1 MNINGYKLNNTKNFP
16 RENMIMINN
25 ENYPYNN
32 EYKSRY
38 QINSL
43 LHMKKDFNDNK
54 NKNLNL
60 EYFKNMNKKN
70 EDEYSGESGNKLNKF
85 NEIKNNIYANSNNLS
100 NKNFS
105 NKKNIYSSNK
115 ETSNFFNNFYNEDI
129 QYMNMK
135 IDLRVLEHKLNCLL
149 NIYSSE
155 DIHVPKENKNIYE
168 ENNYENNINNNEN
181 NSEENKYYM
190 INDNQSNN
198 NTDEIDI
205 KKSQE
210 IEYDN
215 NSVNDQK
222 MKMAIENVVSFNNLE
237 NLNEKINE
245 NGNKKSRI
253 KKNNIIHLI
262 SDKTNELNSYDNI
275 DSNNQIKEAIKEKP
289 NFENNNLN
297 NSNQEIKLNK
307 ENIPNIKNE
316 QKEILKNDNQEN
328 IKNINNNSNDSD
340 DNKNDDDIKN
350 NDDNDN
356 DDNADDNNKK
366 NKEENHQMVSE
377 KGNNIENIEND
388 DNKNMSN
395 QRLEKKVH
403 FDENL
408 IYINYDE
415 DDYITELEITN
426 QDGKI
431 IPYKEKDF
439 TRYLRLLTSVNPKK
453 LQSNIAKSHKKRK
466 KKKKTK
472 IMERNI
478 EFIKKIEKTGNLYN
492 NNLKDYGKK
501 TPNSDGKNCRK
512 FMENP
517 QHFFTED
524 LCDVML
530 LQYDIE
536 PKDHI
541 NSNTSRYK
549 KSKEKK

>member
-1 MNINGYKLNNTKNFP
+1 MKINGYKLNNAKNFP
-16 RENMIMINN
+16 RENMRMINN

-32 EYKSRY
+32 DYNSRY

-60 EYFKNMNKKN
+60 EYFKNMNEKI
-70 EDEYSGESGNKLNKF
+70 DGEYSGESGNKKNKY

-105 NKKNIYSSNK
+105 NKNNIYSSNK
-115 ETSNFFNNFYNEDI
+115 ETGNFFNNFYNEDI

-149 NIYSSE
+149 NIYSPE
-155 DIHVPKENKNIYE
+155 DIYVPKVNKNIYE

-181 NSEENKYYM
+181 NSYENKYYM
-190 INDNQSNN
+190 INDSQSNN
-198 NTDEIDI
+198 NYDEIDI
-205 KKSQE
+205 KKSQD

-237 NLNEKINE
+237 NKNEKIKE
-245 NGNKKSRI
+245 DRNKKSRI

-275 DSNNQIKEAIKEKP
+275 DTHNKIKETINEKP
-289 NFENNNLN
+289 NLENNNLF
-297 NSNQEIKLNK
+297 NSNPEIKLNK
-307 ENIPNIKNE
+307 ENILNINNE
-316 QKEILKNDNQEN
+316 HKEILKNDNQEN
-328 IKNINNNSNDSD
+328 IKNINNNNV
-340 DNKNDDDIKN
+340 KDDIKN
-350 NDDNDN
+350 HDDNDDIDDNNDN
-356 DDNADDNNKK
+356 DDNNKK
-366 NKEENHQMVSE
+366 IEVENNQMISE
-377 KGNNIENIEND
+377 KDNNIENIEND
-388 DNKNMSN
+388 DNKNISN
-395 QRLEKKVH
+395 QRLEKKVY

-408 IYINYDE
+408 IYINYDQ
-415 DDYITELEITN
+415 DDYINELEITN

-431 IPYKEKDF
+431 LPYKEKDF
-439 TRYLRLLTSVNPKK
+439 TRYLRLLTSVTPKK

-478 EFIKKIEKTGNLYN
+478 EFIKKLEKTGNLYN
-492 NNLKDYGKK
+492 SNLKDYGKK
-501 TPNSDGKNCRK
+501 TPSSDGKNCRK

>member
-1 MNINGYKLNNTKNFP
+1 MNINGYKLNNSKNFP

-25 ENYPYNN
+25 ENYSHNN

-43 LHMKKDFNDNK
+43 LHMKKDFKDNK

-289 NFENNNLN
+289 NFENNNIN

-316 QKEILKNDNQEN
+316 QKDILKNDNQEN

-492 NNLKDYGKK
+492 SNLKDYGKK

>member
-1 MNINGYKLNNTKNFP
+1 
-16 RENMIMINN
+16 
-25 ENYPYNN
+25 
-32 EYKSRY
+32 
-38 QINSL
+38 
-43 LHMKKDFNDNK
+43 
-54 NKNLNL
+54 
-60 EYFKNMNKKN
+60 
-70 EDEYSGESGNKLNKF
+70 
-85 NEIKNNIYANSNNLS
+85 
-100 NKNFS
+100 
-105 NKKNIYSSNK
+105 
-115 ETSNFFNNFYNEDI
+115 
-129 QYMNMK
+129 
-135 IDLRVLEHKLNCLL
+135 LRVLEHKLNCLL

-155 DIHVPKENKNIYE
+155 DIYVPKENKNIYE

-275 DSNNQIKEAIKEKP
+275 DTNYKIQETINEKP
-289 NFENNNLN
+289 NLENNNLN

-316 QKEILKNDNQEN
+316 QKDILKNDNQEN

-340 DNKNDDDIKN
+340 DNKNDDDFKN
-350 NDDNDN
+350 NDDNDK

-431 IPYKEKDF
+431 LPYKEKDF

-492 NNLKDYGKK
+492 SNLKDYGKK

>member
-1 MNINGYKLNNTKNFP
+1 MNINGYKLNNAKNFP

-85 NEIKNNIYANSNNLS
+85 NEIRNNIFANSNNSS

-149 NIYSSE
+149 NIYSPE

-198 NTDEIDI
+198 NIDEIDI

-275 DSNNQIKEAIKEKP
+275 DSNNKIQETINEKP

-316 QKEILKNDNQEN
+316 QKDILKNDNQEN
-328 IKNINNNSNDSD
+328 IKNINNNSNDND

>member
-1 MNINGYKLNNTKNFP
+1 MNINGYKLNNSKNFP

-25 ENYPYNN
+25 ENYSHNN

-43 LHMKKDFNDNK
+43 LHMKKDFKDNK

-149 NIYSSE
+149 NIYSPE
-155 DIHVPKENKNIYE
+155 DIYVPKENKNIYE

-316 QKEILKNDNQEN
+316 QKDILKNDNQEN

-431 IPYKEKDF
+431 LPYKEKDF

-478 EFIKKIEKTGNLYN
+478 EFIKKIEKTGNLY

>member
-1 MNINGYKLNNTKNFP
+1 MNINGYMLNNVNNFP
-16 RENMIMINN
+16 RENMRMINN

-32 EYKSRY
+32 EFKQRY

-43 LHMKKDFNDNK
+43 LNKKKTFNDNK

-60 EYFKNMNKKN
+60 EYFKSINKKN
-70 EDEYSGESGNKLNKF
+70 EDEFSGESGNKLNKF
-85 NEIKNNIYANSNNLS
+85 NEIRNNIYANSNDLNKKKFNN
-100 NKNFS
+100 NKNKRFS
-105 NKKNIYSSNK
+105 NG
-115 ETSNFFNNFYNEDI
+115 ETSSFFNNYYNEEV

-149 NIYSSE
+149 NIYSPD
-155 DIHVPKENKNIYE
+155 DIYVPKENKNIYE

-181 NSEENKYYM
+181 ISDENKYYM
-190 INDNQSNN
+190 INDSQSRNN
-198 NTDEIDI
+198 NDEIDI
-205 KKSQE
+205 KKSQD

-222 MKMAIENVVSFNNLE
+222 MEMAIENVVSFNNLE
-237 NLNEKINE
+237 NYKEKNKK

-253 KKNNIIHLI
+253 EKNNIIYLI
-262 SDKTNELNSYDNI
+262 SDRTNEINSKDNI
-275 DSNNQIKEAIKEKP
+275 DTNNQIKSSKHEKP
-289 NFENNNLN
+289 NLENNNLIN
-297 NSNQEIKLNK
+297 NPNTKEKLNK
-307 ENIPNIKNE
+307 EINPIKNNE
-316 QKEILKNDNQEN
+316 QKEKEILKNDNQEN
-328 IKNINNNSNDSD
+328 IENINNI
-340 DNKNDDDIKN
+340 DNNI

-356 DDNADDNNKK
+356 NKK
-366 NKEENHQMVSE
+366 
-377 KGNNIENIEND
+377 IENENLIEND
-388 DNKNMSN
+388 DIKKFEE
-395 QRLEKKVH
+395 QRPEKKVH

-439 TRYLRLLTSVNPKK
+439 TKYLRLLTSVNPKK
-453 LQSNIAKSHKKRK
+453 LQSNISKSHKKRK

-478 EFIKKIEKTGNLYN
+478 EFIKKIEKTGNLYS
-492 NNLKDYGKK
+492 NLKDYGKK

-530 LQYDIE
+530 LQYDID
-536 PKDHI
+536 PKDHL
-541 NSNTSRYK
+541 NSSTSRNK

>member
-1 MNINGYKLNNTKNFP
+1 MNINGYKLNNSKNFP

-25 ENYPYNN
+25 ENYSHNN

-43 LHMKKDFNDNK
+43 LHMKKDFKDNK

-149 NIYSSE
+149 NIYSPE
-155 DIHVPKENKNIYE
+155 DIYVPKENKNIYE

-316 QKEILKNDNQEN
+316 QKDILKNDNQEN

-431 IPYKEKDF
+431 LPYKEKDF

-492 NNLKDYGKK
+492 NLKDYGKK

-541 NSNTSRYK
+541 NSNKSRYK

>member
-1 MNINGYKLNNTKNFP
+1 MNINGYKLNNAKNFP

-25 ENYPYNN
+25 ENYSHNN

-70 EDEYSGESGNKLNKF
+70 EDEYSGESENKLNKF

-149 NIYSSE
+149 NIYSPE
-155 DIHVPKENKNIYE
+155 DIYVPKENKNIYE

-275 DSNNQIKEAIKEKP
+275 DTNYKIQETINEKP
-289 NFENNNLN
+289 NLENNNLN

-366 NKEENHQMVSE
+366 NKEENHQIVSE

-431 IPYKEKDF
+431 LPYKEKDF

-453 LQSNIAKSHKKRK
+453 LRSNIAKSHKKRK

-492 NNLKDYGKK
+492 SNLKDYGKK

>member
-1 MNINGYKLNNTKNFP
+1 MNNNGYKLNNAKNFP
-16 RENMIMINN
+16 IENMIMINN
-25 ENYPYNN
+25 ENYTYNN

-115 ETSNFFNNFYNEDI
+115 ETSNFFNNFYKEDI

-135 IDLRVLEHKLNCLL
+135 IDIRVLEHKLNCLL

-181 NSEENKYYM
+181 NSVENKYYM
-190 INDNQSNN
+190 INDNQNIS

-245 NGNKKSRI
+245 DENKKSRI

-316 QKEILKNDNQEN
+316 QKDILKNDNQEN

>member
-1 MNINGYKLNNTKNFP
+1 
-16 RENMIMINN
+16 MI
-25 ENYPYNN
+25 
-32 EYKSRY
+32 
-38 QINSL
+38 
-43 LHMKKDFNDNK
+43 
-54 NKNLNL
+54 
-60 EYFKNMNKKN
+60 
-70 EDEYSGESGNKLNKF
+70 
-85 NEIKNNIYANSNNLS
+85 
-100 NKNFS
+100 
-105 NKKNIYSSNK
+105 
-115 ETSNFFNNFYNEDI
+115 
-129 QYMNMK
+129 
-135 IDLRVLEHKLNCLL
+135 
-149 NIYSSE
+149 
-155 DIHVPKENKNIYE
+155 
-168 ENNYENNINNNEN
+168 
-181 NSEENKYYM
+181 
-190 INDNQSNN
+190 
-198 NTDEIDI
+198 
-205 KKSQE
+205 
-210 IEYDN
+210 
-215 NSVNDQK
+215 
-222 MKMAIENVVSFNNLE
+222 
-237 NLNEKINE
+237 
-245 NGNKKSRI
+245 
-253 KKNNIIHLI
+253 
-262 SDKTNELNSYDNI
+262 
-275 DSNNQIKEAIKEKP
+275 
-289 NFENNNLN
+289 
-297 NSNQEIKLNK
+297 
-307 ENIPNIKNE
+307 
-316 QKEILKNDNQEN
+316 
-328 IKNINNNSNDSD
+328 
-340 DNKNDDDIKN
+340 
-350 NDDNDN
+350 
-356 DDNADDNNKK
+356 
-366 NKEENHQMVSE
+366 SE
-377 KGNNIENIEND
+377 KGNNIENIEYD

>member
-1 MNINGYKLNNTKNFP
+1 MNINGYMLNNVNNFP
-16 RENMIMINN
+16 RENMRMINN

-32 EYKSRY
+32 EFKQRY

-43 LHMKKDFNDNK
+43 LNMKKTFNDNK

-60 EYFKNMNKKN
+60 EYFKSINKKN
-70 EDEYSGESGNKLNKF
+70 EDEFSGESGNKLNKF
-85 NEIKNNIYANSNNLS
+85 NEIRNNIYANSNDLNEKKFNN
-100 NKNFS
+100 NKNKRFS
-105 NKKNIYSSNK
+105 NG
-115 ETSNFFNNFYNEDI
+115 ETSSFFNNYYNEEV

-149 NIYSSE
+149 NIYSPD
-155 DIHVPKENKNIYE
+155 DIYVPKENKNIYE
-168 ENNYENNINNNEN
+168 ENNYENNINNNQN
-181 NSEENKYYM
+181 ISDENKYYM
-190 INDNQSNN
+190 INDSQSRNN
-198 NTDEIDI
+198 NDEIDI
-205 KKSQE
+205 KKSQD

-222 MKMAIENVVSFNNLE
+222 MEMAIENVVSFNNLE
-237 NLNEKINE
+237 IFKEKNKK

-253 KKNNIIHLI
+253 EKNNIIYLI
-262 SDKTNELNSYDNI
+262 SDRTNEINSKDNI
-275 DSNNQIKEAIKEKP
+275 DANNQIKSSIHEKP
-289 NFENNNLN
+289 NLENNNLIN
-297 NSNQEIKLNK
+297 NTNTKEKLNK
-307 ENIPNIKNE
+307 EINPIKNNE
-316 QKEILKNDNQEN
+316 QKEKEILKNDNQEN
-328 IKNINNNSNDSD
+328 IENINNI
-340 DNKNDDDIKN
+340 DNNIN
-350 NDDNDN
+350 NDNNED
-356 DDNADDNNKK
+356 DDNNNKK
-366 NKEENHQMVSE
+366 
-377 KGNNIENIEND
+377 IENENLQMMPEKDDHMEKIEND
-388 DNKNMSN
+388 DIKKFEE
-395 QRLEKKVH
+395 QRPEKKVH

-439 TRYLRLLTSVNPKK
+439 TKYLRLLTSVNPKK
-453 LQSNIAKSHKKRK
+453 LQSNISKSHKKRK

-478 EFIKKIEKTGNLYN
+478 EFIKKIEKTGNLYS
-492 NNLKDYGKK
+492 NLKDYGKK

-530 LQYDIE
+530 LQYDID
-536 PKDHI
+536 PKDHL
-541 NSNTSRYK
+541 NSSTSRNK

>member
-1 MNINGYKLNNTKNFP
+1 MNINGYMLNNVNNFP
-16 RENMIMINN
+16 RENMRMENN

-32 EYKSRY
+32 EFKQRY

-43 LHMKKDFNDNK
+43 LNMKKTFNDNK
-54 NKNLNL
+54 NRNLNL
-60 EYFKNMNKKN
+60 EYFKSINKKN

-85 NEIKNNIYANSNNLS
+85 NEIRNNIYANSNDLNKKKFNN
-100 NKNFS
+100 NKNKRFS
-105 NKKNIYSSNK
+105 NG
-115 ETSNFFNNFYNEDI
+115 ETSSFFNNYYNEEV

-149 NIYSSE
+149 NIYSPD
-155 DIHVPKENKNIYE
+155 DIYVPKENKNIYE
-168 ENNYENNINNNEN
+168 ENNYENNINNNQN
-181 NSEENKYYM
+181 ISDENKYYM
-190 INDNQSNN
+190 INDSQSRNN
-198 NTDEIDI
+198 NDEIDI
-205 KKSQE
+205 KKSQD

-222 MKMAIENVVSFNNLE
+222 MEMAIENVVSFNNLE
-237 NLNEKINE
+237 NFKEKNKK

-253 KKNNIIHLI
+253 EKNNIIYLI
-262 SDKTNELNSYDNI
+262 SDRTNEINSKDNI
-275 DSNNQIKEAIKEKP
+275 DTNNQIKSSIYEEP
-289 NFENNNLN
+289 NLENNNLIN
-297 NSNQEIKLNK
+297 NPNTKEKLNK
-307 ENIPNIKNE
+307 EINPIKNNE
-316 QKEILKNDNQEN
+316 QKEKEKEILKNDNHE
-328 IKNINNNSNDSD
+328 
-340 DNKNDDDIKN
+340 
-350 NDDNDN
+350 
-356 DDNADDNNKK
+356 
-366 NKEENHQMVSE
+366 
-377 KGNNIENIEND
+377 NIENINNIDNNINNDNNEDDDNNNKKIENENLQMMPEKDDHMEKIEND
-388 DNKNMSN
+388 DIKKFEE
-395 QRLEKKVH
+395 QRPEKKVH

-439 TRYLRLLTSVNPKK
+439 TKYLRLLTSVNPKK
-453 LQSNIAKSHKKRK
+453 LQSNISKSNKKRK

-478 EFIKKIEKTGNLYN
+478 EFIKKIEKTGNLYS
-492 NNLKDYGKK
+492 NLKDYGKK

-524 LCDVML
+524 LCDIML
-530 LQYDIE
+530 LQYDID
-536 PKDHI
+536 PKDHL
-541 NSNTSRYK
+541 NSSTSRNK

>member
-1 MNINGYKLNNTKNFP
+1 MNINGYKLNNVKNFP
-16 RENMIMINN
+16 RENMRMANN

-32 EYKSRY
+32 EFKSRY

-70 EDEYSGESGNKLNKF
+70 EDEFSGESGNKKNKF
-85 NEIKNNIYANSNNLS
+85 NEIKNNIYVNSNNLS
-100 NKNFS
+100 NKKIN

-115 ETSNFFNNFYNEDI
+115 ETGNFFNNFYNEDI

-135 IDLRVLEHKLNCLL
+135 IDLRILEHKLNCLL
-149 NIYSSE
+149 NIYSPE
-155 DIHVPKENKNIYE
+155 NIYVPKENKNIYE

-275 DSNNQIKEAIKEKP
+275 DTNNKIKETINEKP
-289 NFENNNLN
+289 NLENINLN

-316 QKEILKNDNQEN
+316 QKDILKNDNQEN

>member
-1 MNINGYKLNNTKNFP
+1 MNINGYKLNNSKNFP

-25 ENYPYNN
+25 ENYSHNN

-43 LHMKKDFNDNK
+43 LHMKKDFKDNK

-149 NIYSSE
+149 NIYSPE
-155 DIHVPKENKNIYE
+155 DIYVPKENKNIYE

-316 QKEILKNDNQEN
+316 QKDILKNDNQEN

-350 NDDNDN
+350 NDDNYN

-431 IPYKEKDF
+431 LPYKEKDF

-492 NNLKDYGKK
+492 NLKDYGKK

-541 NSNTSRYK
+541 NSNKSRYK